1 MWVTFRRDDL
11 QVMVVKTLRGHEGGR
26 VKAKAWVSGVD
37 TWLMVS
43 SFTNT
48 GEGDKWLSVGVK
60 GWERGGGA
68 SEIVLSGRGPRLP
81 GEE

>member
-11 QVMVVKTLRGHEGGR
+11 HVMVVKTLRGHEGGR
-26 VKAKAWVSGVD
+26 VKAKAWVSGMD

-48 GEGDKWLSVGVK
+48 GEKKKKGKKKTQVK
-60 GWERGGGA
+60 ET
-68 SEIVLSGRGPRLP
+68 SGYQWG
-81 GEE
+81 